1 MNERRKQTLFR
12 VVLVVLGCLAGFGI
26 IEGIGG
32 IAIWAARHSE
42 KPELPAELV
51 GRVLESKRHV
61 ENAHDPYLA
70 YRPKPNQ
77 QTRTAHINS
86 LGLRG
91 AETDALPGPGVYRIL
106 LLGGSVAW
114 GYTSMSD
121 DETPSEVLESYL
133 NAHRRRS
140 RLLRDK
146 TIEVLNGAVPGYV
159 AWQEALVYA
168 MDYRRLKPNLIVTLD
183 GTNDY
188 AAAINTGLIGVPM
201 GFDEASRGPA
211 EKPSLLGSLWSWLK
225 YRIGRMRFSK
235 YLEHVRRP
243 SLADR
248 APPPGEQVAAGYRRA
263 LEHIADIAAIEHA
276 LVVPVLQPMAI
287 LSGTKPLSEFER
299 QLIAY
304 HDLRVPGVNAAY
316 DETFED
322 FRSMFVSLASERP
335 GVFPLDATR
344 VFADVSEIT
353 YVDHCHLTPRGRELL
368 AAAIGDW
375 ILEVTDA
382 AR

>member
-77 QTRTAHINS
+77 RTRTARINS

-91 AETDALPGPGVYRIL
+91 EETDVLPGPGVYRIL

-121 DETPSEVLESYL
+121 DETPSEMLESYL
-133 NAHRRRS
+133 NAHRQRS

-159 AWQEALVYA
+159 AWQEALVYS

-188 AAAINTGLIGVPM
+188 AAAI
-201 GFDEASRGPA
+201 
-211 EKPSLLGSLWSWLK
+211 K
-225 YRIGRMRFSK
+225 
-235 YLEHVRRP
+235 
-243 SLADR
+243 DR
-248 APPPGEQVAAGYRRA
+248 KS
-263 LEHIADIAAIEHA
+263 
-276 LVVPVLQPMAI
+276 VV
-287 LSGTKPLSEFER
+287 
-299 QLIAY
+299 
-304 HDLRVPGVNAAY
+304 
-316 DETFED
+316 
-322 FRSMFVSLASERP
+322 
-335 GVFPLDATR
+335 
-344 VFADVSEIT
+344 
-353 YVDHCHLTPRGRELL
+353 
-368 AAAIGDW
+368 
-375 ILEVTDA
+375 
-382 AR
+382 